1 MALIMTKE
9 EKIQEAYKPHYE
21 DIKNY
26 IDDDGW
32 CLYAFGEHIEIG
44 VSPFGEYD
52 IKCYKYWRPKSLQG
66 IENNN
71 GWIKIESEKDLPI
84 TDVDCHIVYNNNLMS
99 FAVWDNLLKG
109 FYIGIVKQNPSHYQ
123 PIIKPQPPIF

>member
-1 MALIMTKE
+1 MTKE
-9 EKIQEAYKPHYE
+9 EIIAKAYGIDYNKLKE
-21 DIKNY
+21 Y
-26 IDDDGW
+26 INNNGW
-32 CLYAFGEHIEIG
+32 CRSFPSTQNQIDYINTGLQNVA
-44 VSPFGEYD
+44 
-52 IKCYKYWRPKSLQG
+52 WRPKSLQG

-123 PIIKPQPPIF
+123 PIVKPLNPIY